1 MFNLMKEV
9 GEKMGKAHKKIAITM
24 MIGALSFAAFGCEAE
39 KKAINPNATQES
51 KEEQIDPVVEKQM
64 KTGIRL
70 ETVLIKGRW
79 QRVMDGFTMR

>member
-1 MFNLMKEV
+1 MHFQL
-9 GEKMGKAHKKIAITM
+9 
-24 MIGALSFAAFGCEAE
+24 AFGCEAE

-64 KTGIRL
+64 KETEKTGIRL